1 MTVIKE
7 SYAYELLQG
16 GKRLD
21 GRGFSDFRNVDVK
34 TGVISKAEGSALVKL
49 GDTQVL
55 VGVKIGI
62 GTPFPDTPGEGILI
76 VNAEFSPLASP
87 DFEAGPPS
95 EDAVE
100 LARVVD
106 RGIRESKCIPFEEL
120 GVSEGKVLTV
130 FVDIDIINHHGNLL
144 DAAALGAIAALSSAK
159 IPKIQ
164 DEKVV
169 PGEYEKELPVKF
181 KPVNITV
188 CKFGE
193 KFLVDPLL
201 EEEDIIDA
209 KLSVST
215 REDGNICALQ
225 KQGKKGVKFGDLE
238 KMIDIAIEKGN
249 ELRKILER

>member
-1 MTVIKE
+1 MTVIRE
-7 SYAYELLQG
+7 SYAYELLQS

-21 GRGFSDFRNVDVK
+21 GRGFMDFRNVEVK

-55 VGVKIGI
+55 VGVKMGV

-87 DFEAGPPS
+87 DFETGPPG

-120 GVSEGKVLTV
+120 GINEEKVWSI

-164 DEKVV
+164 NEKIV
-169 PGEYEKELPVKF
+169 PGEYEKDLPVRF
-181 KPVNITV
+181 KPVNVTV
-188 CKFGE
+188 CKVGE
-193 KFLVDPLL
+193 KFLIDPML
-201 EEEDIIDA
+201 EEEEIIDA

-215 REDGNICALQ
+215 REDGRVCALQ
-225 KQGKKGVKFGDLE
+225 KQGKKGVKFDDLE

-249 ELRKILER
+249 ELRKFLGQ